1 MQPPIRAAAILPECQ
16 GRLTSLPP
24 LRKNPRRPQTGALTT
39 LRRERSQMIPSLR
52 PLALLALLMAPLP
65 APWAA
70 TPVVTAARMIDV
82 LTGRVI
88 DRPQIVITGDRF
100 TSVGRQGDPVPAD
113 AKRVDLGTRTLL
125 PGLIDMHVH
134 LTSDPLYSGYRELQ
148 FTAAFWMTVG
158 VANARRTLGAGF
170 TTVRNVRSRGYD
182 DVRLKQGSAAG
193 YISGPRIVPATYAIG
208 STGGHCD
215 NNQFPPSITTP
226 STQIANSPDE
236 YRALV
241 RKMHKYGAEVIKVCM
256 TGGVMSKGDTVGA
269 QQVSFEEI
277 KAIVDEAHR
286 LGLRVAVHAHGTDG
300 INDALRAGVDTIEHA
315 SLADVESFRLAKQHG
330 AWFDMDIYDD
340 DYILAEGEKNGMFP
354 ESLAKEKEIGRKQ
367 RETFRAAHAAGVKM
381 LFGTDA
387 GNYPHGQNARQ
398 FAKMVEWGMTPI
410 EAIQAATRSAAD
422 ALGRSADLGAIAPGR
437 YADLIAVDADPLGD
451 IRALE
456 TVAVVIKAGQ
466 IVK

>member
-1 MQPPIRAAAILPECQ
+1 
-16 GRLTSLPP
+16 
-24 LRKNPRRPQTGALTT
+24 
-39 LRRERSQMIPSLR
+39 MIPSLR
-52 PLALLALLMAPLP
+52 SPRSLLLLALLIVPPP
-65 APWAA
+65 AAWSA
-70 TPVVTAARMIDV
+70 TTVVTAARMIDV

-88 DRPQIVITGDRF
+88 DRPQIVITDERF

-113 AKRVDLGTRTLL
+113 AKRVDLGARTLL

-134 LTSDPLYSGYRELQ
+134 LTSDPHYSGYRELQ
-148 FTAAFWMTVG
+148 FTDAFWMTVG
-158 VANARRTLGAGF
+158 VANARRTLEAGF
-170 TTVRNVRSRGYD
+170 TTVRNVGSQDYD
-182 DVRLKQGSAAG
+182 DVGLKQGIENG

-208 STGGHCD
+208 PTGGHCD
-215 NNQFPPSITTP
+215 NTQFPPSITTP

-241 RKMHKYGAEVIKVCM
+241 RKLHKYGAEVIKVCM
-256 TGGVMSKGDTVGA
+256 TGGVMSKGDSVGA
-269 QQVSFEEI
+269 QQVSLEEI

-300 INDALRAGVDTIEHA
+300 INDALRAGVGTIEHA
-315 SLADVESFRLAKQHG
+315 SLADAESFRLAKQHG
-330 AWFDMDIYDD
+330 AWFDMDIYND
-340 DYILAEGEKNGMFP
+340 DYILAEGEKNGVYP

-398 FAKMVEWGMTPI
+398 FAKMVEWGMTPM
-410 EAIQAATRSAAD
+410 EAIQAATRSAAE

-456 TVAVVIKAGQ
+456 TVAVVMKAGQ
-466 IVK
+466 LVKGGE